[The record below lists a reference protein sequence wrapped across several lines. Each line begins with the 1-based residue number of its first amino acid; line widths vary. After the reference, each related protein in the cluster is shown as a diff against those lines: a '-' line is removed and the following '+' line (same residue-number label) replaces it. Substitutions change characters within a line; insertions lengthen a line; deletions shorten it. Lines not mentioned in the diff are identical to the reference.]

1 MRTRQESNV
10 YAEKTVNRFVGETYK
25 IGAVFWA
32 KFRSIEGKLSGVPAF
47 VMGMSRES
55 VRFCRHVPCSAN
67 RAGKRDDLASS
78 NCTIPLTA
86 DIGRAKI
93 RRRFYIGLLLLPVLL
108 AFSFT
113 KIIH

>member
-86 DIGRAKI
+86 DIGRVNN
-93 RRRFYIGLLLLPVLL
+93 PP
-108 AFSFT
+108 SFLYWT
-113 KIIH
+113 VTFASIARLQFH